1 MNSPKISTAV
11 LYGLIAG
18 LLLIGLTF
26 GTYEG
31 GIRVF
36 ISPVSYLG
44 YVILIALAIAA
55 ALVEKKRGGG
65 YLEFRDAVK
74 ASFTVFVIG
83 LALQT
88 LFYWL
93 LLHVIDTHFQQ
104 ALAQAIQVRTI
115 AAMRSY
121 GWTED
126 AIQRAIADEK
136 GSDQFSPGRT
146 LTGLALIYI
155 VLFLVSLL
163 IAAMVRRKKQAGQTA
178 GV

>member
-31 GIRVF
+31 GIQVF

-44 YVILIALAIAA
+44 YVLLIGLAIAA

-65 YLEFRDAVK
+65 YLDFRDAVK
-74 ASFTVFVIG
+74 TSFTVIVIG

-93 LLHVIDTHFQQ
+93 LVNVIDTHFREG
-104 ALAQAIQVRTI
+104 LARATLLRTED
-115 AAMRSY
+115 AMRRF

-126 AIQRAIADEK
+126 DVQRAVASEK
-136 GSDQFSPGRT
+136 GSDQFSLGRT

-163 IAAMVRRKKQAGQTA
+163 IAAMVRRKKQPDQTA